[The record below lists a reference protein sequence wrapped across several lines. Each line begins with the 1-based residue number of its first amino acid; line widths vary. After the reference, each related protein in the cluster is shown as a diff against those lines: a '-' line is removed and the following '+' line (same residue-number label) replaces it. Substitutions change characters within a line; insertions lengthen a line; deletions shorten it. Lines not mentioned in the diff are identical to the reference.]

1 MNRIEQKFQE
11 LRQKNQAALI
21 LYLTAGDPGLKKT
34 EQLIPAL
41 AQAGADIIELG
52 VPFTDPTADG
62 PTIQAAAGRALKKAF
77 SLDEL
82 FAMVERVRQKTQV
95 PLLLFS
101 YYNPLFKYGE
111 EKAASVGQ
119 ESGIDGMLV
128 VDLPPEESA
137 GLRAHC
143 RNYGLSL
150 VHLATPVS
158 DAQRLKLVAA
168 SSSGFVYYVSV
179 TGITGARAHLPKDI
193 KSHILELKKISNLP
207 VAVGFGISRP
217 EQAAQIAGVA
227 DGVVVGSAL
236 VSVIEKY
243 GASPELIPRVQKFCK
258 AFKSAMARHKTRP
271 SR

>member
-1 MNRIEQKFQE
+1 MNRIEQKFKE
-11 LRQKNQAALI
+11 LRVKNQAALI
-21 LYLTAGDPGLKKT
+21 LYLTAGDPSLKKT
-34 EQLIPAL
+34 EQIIPAL
-41 AQAGADIIELG
+41 AKAGADLIELG

-62 PTIQAAAGRALKKAF
+62 PTIQAASARALKKYF
-77 SLDEL
+77 SLDDL
-82 FAMVERVRQKTQV
+82 FAMVERVRQRTQV

-158 DAQRLKLVAA
+158 DAKRLKLVSE

-179 TGITGARAHLPKDI
+179 TGITGARAHLPKDL
-193 KSHILELKKISNLP
+193 KSQLAQLKKISNLP

-217 EQAAQIAGVA
+217 EQAAQIKRIA

-236 VSVIEKY
+236 VSIIEKY
-243 GASPELIPRVQKFCK
+243 GWSPSLIPRLQKFC
-258 AFKSAMARHKTRP
+258 ASFKTAMARP
-271 SR
+271 